1 MPLYLGT
8 QLISD
13 VYVGVAGTDVS
24 STAITVTANGAY
36 TPPTG
41 TYYSGVTVN
50 VPSTSAT
57 PVNNQ
62 NKTVTPTTSTQSITA
77 DSSYTG
83 LGTVTVNPIPSEFIV
98 PAGTLNITANGS
110 YNVKSYATATVSV
123 PVGST
128 ISNQSKSTTPSE
140 SQQVITYD
148 SGYTGLE
155 QVTVAAIPSDYIGSG
170 ITTRSSTDL
179 TVSGPTVT
187 APAGYYAAAAS
198 KSVTTA
204 AHAVPTI
211 TFTTATGAIKAEHT
225 ATTGYVTGGTTSAT
239 VSLSTQA
246 AKTVTPSESE
256 QTAVAAYK
264 YTTGIVKVAA
274 IPSDYVGS
282 GITSRTSTN
291 LTASGATVYA
301 PPGYYATTASK
312 AISAGSAATPATT
325 ITATQNITV
334 SASGLITV
342 TATGSKQIAPTV
354 SAGYVSS
361 GTTGTITISGNQ
373 TQQLT
378 VFATTA
384 VTPTTSSQVI
394 VPAGRYTTGS
404 VTVNPIPSNFI
415 DTMAA
420 DAEASDINQ
429 GKTAYV
435 DGVLVTGTQVI
446 RTYYV
451 GSTTPSNSLGY
462 NGDIYLQR

>member
-50 VPSTSAT
+50 VPSSSAT
-57 PVNNQ
+57 SVNNQ

-123 PVGST
+123 PIGST

-148 SGYTGLE
+148 NGYTGLE
-155 QVTVAAIPSDYIGSG
+155 QVT
-170 ITTRSSTDL
+170 
-179 TVSGPTVT
+179 
-187 APAGYYAAAAS
+187 
-198 KSVTTA
+198 
-204 AHAVPTI
+204 
-211 TFTTATGAIKAEHT
+211 
-225 ATTGYVTGGTTSAT
+225 
-239 VSLSTQA
+239 
-246 AKTVTPSESE
+246 
-256 QTAVAAYK
+256 
-264 YTTGIVKVAA
+264 VAA

-291 LTASGATVYA
+291 LTTSGATVYA

-342 TATGSKQIAPTV
+342 TATGSKKIAPTV

-394 VPAGRYTTGS
+394 VPAGRYTTGA
-404 VTVNPIPSNFI
+404 VTVNPIPSNFM

-420 DAEASDINQ
+420 DAEASDINL
-429 GKTAYV
+429 GKTACV